1 MIGMAEKLVLTR
13 EEFKKLKEAEAAEAV
28 TVAKPVQ
35 QKQAI
40 PIYLRFV
47 ILFVLIIVFAAAGAL
62 IGYSGIGHGKPSD
75 LLKGSAFFHIYDLV
89 EKK

>member
-1 MIGMAEKLVLTR
+1 MAEKLALTR
-13 EEFKKLKEAEAAEAV
+13 EEFKKLKEAGE
-28 TVAKPVQ
+28 TAKPVQ

-47 ILFVLIIVFAAAGAL
+47 ILFVLIIVFASAGAL
-62 IGYSGIGHGKPSD
+62 VGYSGIGHGKPSEF
-75 LLKGSAFFHIYDLV
+75 LKGSAFSHIYDLV

>member
-1 MIGMAEKLVLTR
+1 MAEKLAQTR
-13 EEFKKLKEAEAAEAV
+13 GEFKKLKSEA
-28 TVAKPVQ
+28 VAKPVQ

-47 ILFVLIIVFAAAGAL
+47 ILFVLIIVFATAGAL
-62 IGYSGIGHGKPSD
+62 VGYSGVGHGKPSEF
-75 LLKGSAFFHIYDLV
+75 LKGSAFSHIYDLV

>member
-1 MIGMAEKLVLTR
+1 MIRMAKKLALTR
-13 EEFKKLKEAEAAEAV
+13 GEFKKLKSEA
-28 TVAKPVQ
+28 VAKPVQ

-47 ILFVLIIVFAAAGAL
+47 ILFVLIIVFATAGAL
-62 IGYSGIGHGKPSD
+62 VGYSGVGHGKPSEF
-75 LLKGSAFFHIYDLV
+75 LKGSAFSHIYDLV

>member
-1 MIGMAEKLVLTR
+1 MAEKLALTR
-13 EEFKKLKEAEAAEAV
+13 DEFKKLKEAEE
-28 TVAKPVQ
+28 TESTLMPVQ

-47 ILFVLIIVFAAAGAL
+47 ILFVLIIVFATAGAL
-62 IGYSGIGHGKPSD
+62 VGYSGVGHGKPSD
-75 LLKGSAFFHIYDLV
+75 FLKGSAFSHIYDLV

>member
-1 MIGMAEKLVLTR
+1 MAEKLALTR
-13 EEFKKLKEAEAAEAV
+13 EEFKKLKEAEETEA
-28 TVAKPVQ
+28 VAKPVQ
-35 QKQAI
+35 KTRAI

-47 ILFVLIIVFAAAGAL
+47 ILFVLIIVFATAGAL
-62 IGYSGIGHGKPSD
+62 VGYSGVGHGKPSD

>member
-1 MIGMAEKLVLTR
+1 MTLVAEKFALSR
-13 EEFKKLKEAEAAEAV
+13 EEFKKLKSEA
-28 TVAKPVQ
+28 TDKPVQ
-35 QKQAI
+35 KTRAI

-62 IGYSGIGHGKPSD
+62 VGYSGVGHGRPVD
-75 LLKGSAFFHIYDLV
+75 VLKGSAFFHIYDLI